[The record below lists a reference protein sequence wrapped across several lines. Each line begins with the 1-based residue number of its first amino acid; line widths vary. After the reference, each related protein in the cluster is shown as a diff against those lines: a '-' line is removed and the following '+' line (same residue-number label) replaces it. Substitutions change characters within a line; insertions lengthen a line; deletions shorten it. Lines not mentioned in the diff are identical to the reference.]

1 MVSLSLSVLFSAAI
15 AAAALVSATPGRPSC
30 LLLTHC
36 YSRHCQTFAPKYE
49 AAAKTLREQNI
60 DVKLAKIDC
69 QRFSTFCQDYMIRAF
84 PTLKIFKEG
93 RELYHEYDGPR
104 RSSA

>member
-1 MVSLSLSVLFSAAI
+1 MLCCAVRRCPCCTPC
-15 AAAALVSATPGRPSC
+15 VSATRAPLSRR
-30 LLLTHC
+30 LLTIC
-36 YSRHCQTFAPKYE
+36 SSRHCQTFAPKYE

-60 DVKLAKIDC
+60 DVKLAKINC
-69 QRFSTFCQDYMIRAF
+69 QKFSTFCQDYMIRAF
-84 PTLKIFKEG
+84 PTLKVFKEG